1 MEGSDDDMDIIER
14 ARPRVPSPHIRGS
27 ASNERDDDGSND
39 SEEVLT
45 SDPEELA
52 EIMANRSL
60 EKYKQTLDSP
70 SPIGASLEPRIVD
83 NSDQGRDD
91 SIDSPMA
98 NEANESSSLGHIRSP
113 PQSILPTSSPTQ
125 LSPSS
130 GDEMSEVADDN
141 SVDVISMSQT
151 APPTSSPNS
160 ARTRYSPPVHL
171 QYSLP
176 RLVDEA
182 RETNETRQISP
193 SRGSSDNRKQGRSLL
208 QVNYLA
214 TENQLRVASN
224 YPHDST
230 SLDKSHSPLPPSRSL
245 SPISRPLQAPT
256 TPLQINPSV
265 GNNQS
270 STLSQAP
277 LTSPRTDVIPAYVSE
292 VQHASEEHLP
302 VHGRTLRARTVR
314 QQHPY
319 AIEYAQYKRS
329 MLQAGLN
336 DAIIRPQTRELQ
348 DSSGGPHTKHPRPPD
363 PEMQGFIVPEDEE
376 SQDVYVPPPSPPQ
389 RDRRGVEEEH
399 SGVNMDNLLAGF
411 GGMLSDDDT
420 PTKRAR
426 KKEKGKDEGVSSPK
440 KARPRPRPFP
450 LNAKSSKANETH
462 RSPSLPRQTA
472 GFPFIESPSPLR
484 SKSRPSMHAPGND
497 THKEP
502 VHSSSS
508 DSDAPAGSDHASDS
522 SASSSGLAD
531 SLERKRMR
539 ILNRMMPTA
548 WIRRQMDR
556 IENKQQA
563 TTSNLPKRQTLPQT
577 GGTKR
582 NLANLQKPLV
592 LLGDSESEE
601 EINSVHQR
609 GDSPVIQP
617 ALSSPVARTRK
628 RSPVLA
634 SRRRKAQIVS
644 DDNDGDIV
652 NISSSEERSISSSA
666 IVPKHMDDDEISS
679 WLTRRSPVR
688 SGGGGDLI
696 NRMLSRTGEFSR
708 NPKRTPKKHRAGY
721 KHDGTMMKQAKLTS
735 MFRASSPDGEVIE
748 LSSDDDQPSA
758 KRTGT
763 RIHLD
768 LSKKQGPKH
777 ARSQRTFTI
786 RSDWA
791 ELLDGTVAPSTD
803 VRRAKDK
810 KAAYNRTAST
820 NNVHIREGQGQPP
833 GTQNNVP
840 AGRASKAHPFD
851 HKSVSTDCG
860 ILPFDPHTKFSSST
874 YIGRGFLHNLL
885 DVIVAVDTP
894 SVEVTPVVVFGE
906 HLDTRLS
913 GPDFVEKV
921 RHLVPK
927 WTGWLLGQENE
938 TEQNIQRSFRYI
950 ALTMTHLLEGP
961 TNPHP
966 FEPESS
972 SGPLDFLEEDAVE
985 ILTLIHS
992 VSQSDPAL
1000 NDATI
1005 ESSTSRLS
1013 FHWFLVEVAARV
1025 VCGNHRRTLR
1035 ISATAELDSAAFDTA
1050 VQLLI
1055 RALLGCS
1062 IWDRLQD
1069 AYDATG
1075 DLNDLVLELWVC
1087 LIHLV
1092 DETRVSGATSW
1103 KPLWIRVEQVLD
1115 TPGFAL
1121 PYKVFESE
1129 RRWEHIFAFSALN
1142 MFSSQTGR
1150 LMPSHSPISRWAW
1163 VCKTI
1168 KDVRLKEDNTVAGTS
1183 TRQQRIDFYVRTV
1196 MARCWLLHTM
1206 WGWNY
1211 QHHDRLFTLLY
1222 PIFQSRKLAKL
1233 RDEKT
1238 DFPPFIRHLD
1248 LENLD
1253 RFSNG
1258 DSAWSIFL
1266 KVFRRAIIDD
1276 PNGARKLYSTCIPIG
1291 VLNFTNENPATDMDL
1306 SRLLNRFAIL
1316 LVVLITDPT
1325 PNRAIDCVKRIQ
1337 ALISFQTADMRSR
1350 EACIRAFQYTSLL
1363 LKFYKLDFAPL
1374 ASWMRNIVTSLQED
1388 MKKATTLPQRNR
1400 LSVLIL
1406 CLLRGVASIVS
1417 TAGFD
1422 RDTELEYPETGMIIP
1437 ELIQL
1442 VFQLDMKNN
1451 PAARREIRLFLEALC
1466 NAREAYIARL
1476 PPKPVAPVVQDE
1488 ESQENYGF
1496 DDFDLD
1502 LNDPDVLAG
1511 LDAVEG
1517 DTALPVN
1524 NSDPLVVKERNT
1536 AELVKATISPAIFE
1550 NIILGFG
1557 LDDRRLSGATEREND
1572 TNEEYAWVK
1581 VWVGCLKIVV
1591 ENYLNTWWDYLGNW
1605 GGAQQ
1610 ERISRI
1616 IDIAAERRV
1625 RIQFCYLA
1633 LKCSPNLVQ
1642 RASREQKHQLI
1653 LPWFQCLPHHRYT
1666 VEHKY
1671 TALICDRGLVSNPML
1686 KGLLC
1691 RANDRGEHY
1700 VLSTELMTERLE
1712 YIRRV
1717 LENLGNLARAN
1728 RDNSM
1733 STDVTRGREYIAK
1746 LFETMKHTWE
1756 HLGRTFASS
1765 ADHALIPP
1773 YLEFCNGVRNTAA
1786 ELLFDPSVK
1795 DLCLRLSWVPSR
1807 HA

>member
-193 SRGSSDNRKQGRSLL
+193 SRGSSDNRKQGCSLL

-224 YPHDST
+224 YPHDSN
-230 SLDKSHSPLPPSRSL
+230 KSHSPLPLPRSL

-277 LTSPRTDVIPAYVSE
+277 LTSPRTDAIPVYVSE

-426 KKEKGKDEGVSSPK
+426 KKEKGKDEGGSSPK

-450 LNAKSSKANETH
+450 LNAKSSKANERH
-462 RSPSLPRQTA
+462 SSPSLPRQTA

-961 TNPHP
+961 TNPHA

-1183 TRQQRIDFYVRTV
+1183 TRQQRIDFY
-1196 MARCWLLHTM
+1196 
-1206 WGWNY
+1206 
-1211 QHHDRLFTLLY
+1211 HHDRLFTLLY

-1276 PNGARKLYSTCIPIG
+1276 PN
-1291 VLNFTNENPATDMDL
+1291 
-1306 SRLLNRFAIL
+1306 
-1316 LVVLITDPT
+1316 
-1325 PNRAIDCVKRIQ
+1325 
-1337 ALISFQTADMRSR
+1337 
-1350 EACIRAFQYTSLL
+1350 
-1363 LKFYKLDFAPL
+1363 DFAPL

-1616 IDIAAERRV
+1616 IDIAAERR
-1625 RIQFCYLA
+1625 
-1633 LKCSPNLVQ
+1633 
-1642 RASREQKHQLI
+1642 QK
-1653 LPWFQCLPHHRYT
+1653 
-1666 VEHKY
+1666 HKY